1 MVPSND
7 MVIKLINNDFFKNVM
22 LLMTGT
28 TLSQAIPILVS
39 PVLTRMY
46 SPEQYGTLALFMS
59 IVSVIAVIATFR
71 YELSIMLPASDE
83 DAINVFALAVF
94 IALILSFFI
103 LLIVLGFNRQIVSWL
118 NNPNISRWLYFVPLM
133 VLLIGLYQSMHYW
146 MSRCRQYRSLATAQV
161 TRSGAKAGTQVGLA
175 YIIPSVGTAGLITG
189 AIVGQLIGTFVI
201 WVQASKE
208 IIGKLRYVNR
218 ATMISQGKEY
228 KNFPLINTPHALI
241 NHLASSLPVILLT
254 SFFSATIAGF
264 YSLSLMVIMLPSS
277 LISNAIGQVFY
288 QRISQAYNNRENLY
302 PLVIRLVKVLFLL
315 AIVPFMLL
323 FIFAPHLFSFVFGQ
337 EWIEAGKYTRI
348 FVPWI
353 LMRFVVSPLS
363 YIPLTL
369 GYQAKAL
376 RIELTGFIAVIVAL
390 SIGASLDNLIISLI
404 LLSLFSFLILIYS
417 FLWMINMSKRVKYE
431 VLEER

>member
-1 MVPSND
+1 MAPYKD
-7 MVIKLINNDFFKNVM
+7 MVYKLINNDFFKNVM
-22 LLMTGT
+22 VLMTGT
-28 TLSQAIPILVS
+28 TLAQAIPILVS
-39 PVLTRMY
+39 PVLTRIY

-59 IVSVIAVIATFR
+59 IVTVIAVIATFR

-94 IALILSFFI
+94 IALILSLFI
-103 LLIVLGFNRQIVSWL
+103 ILIILGFNQQFSCWL
-118 NNPNISRWLYFVPLM
+118 NNPSISTWLYFVPLM

-146 MSRCRQYRSLATAQV
+146 MSRHRQYRRLATAQV
-161 TRSGAKAGTQVGLA
+161 IRSGVKAGTQVGLV

-189 AIVGQLIGTFVI
+189 AIVGQLIGTIVI

-208 IIGKLRYVNR
+208 IIGKVKYVSR
-218 ATMISQGKEY
+218 ATMIAQSKEY
-228 KNFPLINTPHALI
+228 KKFPLINAPHALI
-241 NHLASSLPVILLT
+241 NNLASSLPVILLT

-264 YSLSLMVIMLPSS
+264 YSLSLTVIMLPSS

-323 FIFAPHLFSFVFGQ
+323 FVFAPHLFSFIFGQ

-348 FVPWI
+348 LVPWI
-353 LMRFVVSPLS
+353 LMRFVVAPLS

-369 GYQAKAL
+369 GFQAKAF
-376 RIELTGFIAVIVAL
+376 RIELTGFMAVIIAL
-390 SIGASLDNLIISLI
+390 SIGASLDNLMISLI
-404 LLSLFSFLILIYS
+404 LLSLFSFLILLYS
-417 FLWMINMSKRVKYE
+417 FLWMVNISKQVKYE